1 MFRDGIKKAV
11 ERVVGDGVVI
21 EFPQEEEHGD
31 YSTNY
36 ALQASGDKN
45 PRELAKK
52 IVGRLKKDKELKE
65 LTSKIEVEGPGFIN
79 FFVKKDAL
87 LKEARDI
94 VAKGEDYGKLDIG
107 KGKTVVID
115 YSAPNIAKRFGI
127 GHLRSTI
134 IGQALYNIYAHLG
147 YKVIGDNHIG
157 DWGTQFGSLLYQ
169 ITESGKDPKDLTI
182 GELESMYVDFEKKA
196 EEAPELRDEARKWFK
211 KLEEGEPE
219 AREIWEAVRNIS
231 MQEFDRIYKILG
243 VSIDYVLG
251 ESFYEDKMPKVIKE
265 LKKVGLLEESEGAQV
280 VRLKDMPA
288 ALILKSDGA
297 TTYLTRDL
305 ATIGYRIEEWDP
317 DTFIYEVG
325 VEQSFHFKQLF
336 EVAGLLGWTKGREFV
351 HLGHGL
357 IRFEHGKMSTRHGM
371 TIKLE
376 EVLEQA
382 IERAR
387 EIIENS
393 ETGRGLKEVEK
404 EKVARAVGIGAI
416 KYFDLMHHPTTD
428 IIFSWEKIFVLEG
441 NSAPY
446 LQYTFARTKS
456 VLDKTKKRGL
466 DPIKLDQSLD
476 PKEEGLIR
484 SFARFSETIVDASN
498 NYSPN
503 LLANYLFNLAQKF
516 NSFYNE
522 NRILGDEKEDLR
534 VLLTAATGRLLE
546 NGLNILGI
554 ETPQKM

>member
-1 MFRDGIKKAV
+1 MFRDRVRKAIEKAV
-11 ERVVGDGVVI
+11 GEEVVV
-21 EFPQEEEHGD
+21 EFPQEERHGD

-36 ALQASGDKN
+36 ALQRSGYKN
-45 PRELAKK
+45 PKDFAKK
-52 IVGRLKKDKELKE
+52 VVGRLKKDQRLKK
-65 LTSKIEVEGPGFIN
+65 LVGDIKVEGPGFIN
-79 FFVKKDAL
+79 FFVKKEVL
-87 LKEARDI
+87 LEEAQNI
-94 VAKGEDYGKLDIG
+94 VAKGDNYGKSDIG
-107 KGKTVVID
+107 KGKTVIID

-134 IGQALYNIYAHLG
+134 IGQALYNIYSHLG
-147 YKVIGDNHIG
+147 FRVIGDNHIG

-196 EEAPELRDEARKWFK
+196 EEVPELRDEARKWFK
-211 KLEEGEPE
+211 KLEDGEPE
-219 AREIWEAVRNIS
+219 AREIWETVRNIS

-243 VSIDYVLG
+243 VSIDQVLG
-251 ESFYEDKMPKVIKE
+251 ESFYEDKMSRVIQE
-265 LKKVGLLEESEGAQV
+265 LGEKGLLEKSEGAQV
-280 VRLKDMPA
+280 VKLKDMPA
-288 ALILKSDGA
+288 ALVLKSDSA

-305 ATIGYRIEEWDP
+305 ATIDYRIKKWDP

-325 VEQSFHFKQLF
+325 VEQSLHFKQLF
-336 EVAGLLGWTKGREFV
+336 EVARLLGWAKGREFV

-357 IRFEHGKMSTRHGM
+357 IRFEHGKMSTRYGM

-376 EVLEQA
+376 EVLDQA
-382 IERAR
+382 IERAK

-393 ETGRGLKEVEK
+393 ETGRNLKEVEK

-446 LQYTFARTKS
+446 LQYSFARTKS
-456 VLDKTKKRGL
+456 VLDKTKK
-466 DPIKLDQSLD
+466 DPVNPIKLDQSLD
-476 PKEEGLIR
+476 PKEEDLIR
-484 SFARFSETIVDASN
+484 CFPRFSETIVDASN

-503 LLANYLFNLAQKF
+503 LLANYLFELAQKF

-534 VLLTAATGRLLE
+534 ILLTAATGQLLE
-546 NGLNILGI
+546 NGLKILGI
-554 ETPQKM
+554 ETPEKM